1 LHIDD
6 GAKAFL
12 AAIPDGPEGITLTL
26 AIMARIVRAYRKHP
40 GIIALATELTSHL
53 PDKAFAQEAEALHEF
68 VRDQVRYIR
77 DVRDVETVRTPDQV
91 LLMGAGDCDDKATLF
106 CALAESIG
114 FHCRFY
120 AAGFAGGPLEHVWP
134 EVRLGDSWVAAEV
147 TEPVLLGQRP
157 PRITDFRIVTV

>member
-77 DVRDVETVRTPDQV
+77 DVRDVETVRTPDRLSLP
-91 LLMGAGDCDDKATLF
+91 LLRRRLRWRAARARLAGSAPWRFLGCGRSHRAGTARAT
-106 CALAESIG
+106 S
-114 FHCRFY
+114 
-120 AAGFAGGPLEHVWP
+120 AANH
-134 EVRLGDSWVAAEV
+134 
-147 TEPVLLGQRP
+147 
-157 PRITDFRIVTV
+157 